1 MGVLARHRRR
11 PVAAGPVD
19 HGRRLAH
26 GLGQGQGRAGAG
38 HAWLLWSPS
47 GKTLWRAPR
56 AVALASLPT
65 FAFLLSLWLLV
76 ESRRPVDAGDRD
88 HPAVR
93 ARHPGG
99 DLRVVHLTQVRR
111 ALNQLAEEGQIK
123 L

>member
-1 MGVLARHRRR
+1 MNVFGVIGDVLW
-11 PVAAGPVD
+11 
-19 HGRRLAH
+19 L
-26 GLGQGQGRAGAG
+26 LSLSIMAGASRM
-38 HAWLLWSPS
+38 AWGKVKDVLVPMVWSPS

-76 ESRRPVDAGDRD
+76 ESRQPQEAEWAIILLCLRAILA
-88 HPAVR
+88 AVF
-93 ARHPGG
+93 A
-99 DLRVVHLTQVRR
+99 VVHLTQVRR